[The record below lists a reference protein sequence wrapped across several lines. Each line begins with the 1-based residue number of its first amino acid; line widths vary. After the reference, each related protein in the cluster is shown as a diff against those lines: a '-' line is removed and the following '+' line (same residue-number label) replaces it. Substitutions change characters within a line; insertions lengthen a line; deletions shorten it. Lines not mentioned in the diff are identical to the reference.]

1 MFLGLLPIVEQKI
14 LQKRSLWFA
23 YDSETVG
30 GERLAPVGKRSPE
43 VLDDLTPTA
52 LVRAIEANLD
62 EAWSLLRSVPSVE
75 VDDSNNMTRVATGI
89 PYGMW
94 NCVVHTRLE
103 PGTADRQIQNTIAYF
118 GSRHLPMQWYV
129 GPASRPVDLGERLKA
144 QGLVHEGDSPGM
156 AVDLAKLNED
166 LVVPSGLEI
175 RRVEDVGNLR
185 NFVHILA
192 TVFAFPD
199 SCQKPVFDVESS
211 LGFAPDSPY
220 QRYIGLLKR
229 KPVATSAVYLL
240 SGVVGVY
247 WIATLP
253 EERGKGI
260 GSAMTLFPLQEARSS
275 GYRVGILHSSSKG
288 LGVYRRL
295 RFKEFCKIGFY
306 AWEPAK

>member
-1 MFLGLLPIVEQKI
+1 MC
-14 LQKRSLWFA
+14 
-23 YDSETVG
+23 DSETVVR
-30 GERLAPVGKRSPE
+30 ERVAPAEKHPAE
-43 VLDDLTPTA
+43 ILDDLTPSA

-62 EAWSLLRSVPSVE
+62 EAWGLLRSVASVE
-75 VDDSNNMTRVATGI
+75 VDDSHNMTRVATGI
-89 PYGMW
+89 PIGMW

-103 PGTADRQIQNTIAYF
+103 PETADRQIQNTIAYF
-118 GSRHLPMQWYV
+118 ESRHLPMEWYV
-129 GPASRPVDLGERLKA
+129 GPAATPADLGERLKA

-156 AVDLAKLNED
+156 AVDLTKLNEG
-166 LVVPSGLEI
+166 LAVPSGLEI
-175 RRVEDVGNLR
+175 RRVEDVGSLR
-185 NFVHILA
+185 NFLHILA

-247 WIATLP
+247 WVATLP

-295 RFKEFCKIGFY
+295 GFKELCKIGFY